1 MRPIILYAAISIDGY
16 LAGPNGELDFLP
28 KSGDFG
34 YEAFYKTIDTTLMG
48 YTTFHEV
55 LGFGEFPY
63 PDKTNYVFSRQ
74 QRDVSQHPVTLITQE
89 AVRFVQGLKSSEGG
103 KIWLVGGGTLNGL
116 LLQAGLVDEI
126 ELYIFPVALGSG
138 ISLFKG
144 EYGLQHYEL
153 VSTTVL
159 EGGAI
164 RLNYSK
170 RTA

>member
-1 MRPIILYAAISIDGY
+1 MRPLVLYAAISFDGY

-28 KSGDFG
+28 QSGDFG
-34 YEAFYKTIDTTLMG
+34 YETFYKSIDTTLMG

-55 LGFGEFPY
+55 IGFGDFPY

-74 QRDVSQHPVTLITQE
+74 QRDVSPHPVRLVNQDP
-89 AVRFVQGLKSSEGG
+89 VRFVEDLKSSPGG

-116 LLQAGLVDEI
+116 LLQAGLIDEI
-126 ELYIFPVALGSG
+126 ALYVFPVALGNG

-144 EYGLQHYEL
+144 AYGLQHYDLTSSE
-153 VSTTVL
+153 VL

-164 RLNYSK
+164 CLNYTK
-170 RTA
+170 RAA